1 MRLAVVLV
9 LPLLLVARAR
19 AAPPS
24 DAGAEWLEGAHYGLR
39 VEGVRT
45 CAAGQRAAAGRVW
58 VAAEAHVR
66 TKDRDLFVTARDF
79 TLERGGIILQ
89 ARHVELPL
97 LPHCLPLLQPS
108 RLRARQSVRGY
119 VLFEMPAAWTAARDP
134 LVLVYKPT
142 EWGGT
147 HRIESRISPC
157 LDACADTP
165 SRSRPSNRSASASHR
180 R

>member
-1 MRLAVVLV
+1 
-9 LPLLLVARAR
+9 
-19 AAPPS
+19 
-24 DAGAEWLEGAHYGLR
+24 
-39 VEGVRT
+39 
-45 CAAGQRAAAGRVW
+45 VW

-66 TKDRDLFVTARDF
+66 TKDRELFVTARDF
-79 TLERGGIILQ
+79 SLERGGIILQ

-119 VLFEMPAAWTAARDP
+119 VLFDLPVAWTAASEP
-134 LVLVYKPT
+134 LLLVYRPT
-142 EWGGT
+142 RWGGAQ
-147 HRIESRISPC
+147 RIESRISPC

-165 SRSRPSNRSASASHR
+165 PRSRPSNRSAAPSHR